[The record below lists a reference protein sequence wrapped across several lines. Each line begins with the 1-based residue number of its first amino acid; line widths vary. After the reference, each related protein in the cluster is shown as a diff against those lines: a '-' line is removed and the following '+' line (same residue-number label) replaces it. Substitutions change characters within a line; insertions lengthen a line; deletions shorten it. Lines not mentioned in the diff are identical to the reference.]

1 MSQAVSLSGTDTIQ
15 IDSRV
20 LADLADADAVSL
32 TFPNDLASVKA
43 SKNGNTIYA
52 FNEMGRLVECT
63 LRVLLG
69 SSDDK
74 YLNGRLQE
82 QRNGF
87 SDFILLTGSFSKRV
101 GNGQGGNPS
110 TAVYQMSGG
119 IFKKQVEAKT
129 SAEGDTEQS
138 VAIYSISFGN
148 GSKSIQ

>member
-1 MSQAVSLSGTDTIQ
+1 MQTVSLTGTDTIQ

-20 LADLADADAVSL
+20 LADLADGDSVHL
-32 TFPNDLASVKA
+32 TFPNDLAAVKA

-52 FNEMGRLVECT
+52 FNETGRMVELS

-74 YLNGRLQE
+74 YLNSRMQE
-82 QRNGF
+82 MRNGF
-87 SDFILLTGSFSKRV
+87 SDFILLTGSFSKRT
-101 GNGQGGNPS
+101 GGGQGGNPS
-110 TAVYQMSGG
+110 IAVYQLSGG

-138 VAIYSISFGN
+138 VSVYTITFGN
-148 GSKSIQ
+148 STKTIQ